1 MVVGHTL
8 IASTAVMPF
17 SIGETLF
24 VTAPNDVA
32 LVATKTTAV
41 TSAALGRTSGWF
53 AFLGATGTPPVPCLR
68 KPMLVFRLLH
78 PYGLDS

>member
-1 MVVGHTL
+1 MTGHTL
-8 IASTAVMPF
+8 IPSTTVMPF

-32 LVATKTTAV
+32 LVATKTAVV
-41 TSAALGRTSGWF
+41 TSAALSRTSSWF

-68 KPMLVFRLLH
+68 KPFRILLFCH
-78 PYGLDS
+78 IHGLDS